1 MTTPNATQTAARLAR
16 VRGRY
21 RLKLTA
27 GALLLVVV
35 PLALVSWLA
44 LRTFRLSL
52 EDQVKEQLYSSI
64 DEVGQLV
71 DRELISTQQHLE
83 VLSDLLAD
91 AAIPAADR
99 VMRARVALAG
109 TSSIASVII
118 YDGTGQTVDV
128 LRKPDD
134 HAVYPSTAPAEFRST
149 GATPNRG
156 QIVGAPAVTN
166 DGPRLPLAWS
176 FIVDAASQ
184 ERWTLVAQIRIDALA
199 NRLGELAERRF
210 DGHPDALWVLT
221 RDLRVVANAD
231 PEVLGSVADLAST
244 PLFQGEAK
252 AAIAVLA
259 SGGESMQTLSVTEY
273 QGPRGAMVAG
283 VRTLQAAPLVLV
295 AQLSRNHAFAP
306 VTRMRNAVIAVVA
319 VAAVLSMLVGFLL
332 ARRMSAPVGLLVG
345 FADQL
350 AARNFAAT
358 VDVRTGDE
366 LEVLGSALRDA
377 ANGIVAGERRILDE
391 QQIRGD
397 LGRYLPRQ
405 LVDRV
410 VARQHELQ
418 LGGVRQNVTVLFAD
432 VAAFTALVEQHPP
445 EVVVG
450 VLNQLFTLLTELI
463 FRHGGTVD
471 KFMGDCVMAFW
482 NAPDPQDDHVER
494 AVRCAQDMLRWLES
508 GNAVWEVAHGLTVHL
523 AIGVHTGEAVVGNFG
538 SQTRMEYTCVGDTV
552 NVAARLEHLA
562 RPQQILT
569 SAQVRAAAPHVAEY
583 IDLGKTSVP
592 GRQQPIEV
600 VEVD

>member
-1 MTTPNATQTAARLAR
+1 MTVDDANRADARLAR
-16 VRGRY
+16 ARGRY

-44 LRTFRLSL
+44 LRAFRLSL
-52 EDQVKEQLYSSI
+52 EDQVKERLYSSI

-71 DRELISTQQHLE
+71 DRELLSTQMHLE

-91 AAIPAADR
+91 ASIPTADR

-109 TSSIASVII
+109 TSAIASVVI
-118 YDGTGQTVDV
+118 YDGNGQTVDV
-128 LRKPDD
+128 LRKPND
-134 HAVYPSTAPAEFRST
+134 HAEYPTAAPAEFRTTTKPANS
-149 GATPNRG
+149 
-156 QIVGAPAVTN
+156 QIVGTPTVTN
-166 DGPRLPLAWS
+166 DGARLPLAWN
-176 FIVDAASQ
+176 FVVDTTSQ
-184 ERWTLVAQIRIDALA
+184 ERWTLVAQVRIDALA
-199 NRLGELAERRF
+199 DRLDELAERRF

-231 PEVLGSVADLAST
+231 PEALGRVAALAST

-252 AAIAVLA
+252 TAIRELA
-259 SGGESMQTLSVTEY
+259 SGSESMQTLSVTEY
-273 QGPRGAMVAG
+273 QGPRGTMVAG

-295 AQLSRNHAFAP
+295 AQLSRSHAFAP
-306 VTRMRNAVIAVVA
+306 VDRMRNAVFVVVG
-319 VAAVLSMLVGFLL
+319 VAAVLSMVVGFLL
-332 ARRMSAPVGLLVG
+332 ARRMSAPVGKLVG

-350 AARNFAAT
+350 ASRNFTAT
-358 VDVRTGDE
+358 LDLRTGDE
-366 LEVLGSALRDA
+366 LEVLGIALRNA
-377 ANGIVAGERRILDE
+377 ADGIVAGEQQLVDE

-418 LGGVRQNVTVLFAD
+418 LGGIRQNVTVLFAD

-482 NAPDPQDDHVER
+482 NAPDPQPDHVDR
-494 AVRCAQDMLRWLES
+494 AVRCAKDMLRWLEA
-508 GNAVWEVAHGLTVHL
+508 GNAVWEAEHGLTVHL

-538 SQTRMEYTCVGDTV
+538 SKTRMEYTCVGDTV

-562 RPQQILT
+562 RPQQILA
-569 SAQVRAAAPHVAEY
+569 SAQVRTAAPNAAEY
-583 IDLGKTSVP
+583 IDLGKTAVP
-592 GRQQPIEV
+592 GRQQPVEV